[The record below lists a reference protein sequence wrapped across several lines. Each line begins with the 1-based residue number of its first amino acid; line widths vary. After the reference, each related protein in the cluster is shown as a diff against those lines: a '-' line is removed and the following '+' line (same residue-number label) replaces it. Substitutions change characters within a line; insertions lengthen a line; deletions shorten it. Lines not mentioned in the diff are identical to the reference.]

1 MKASVI
7 IRSRN
12 EADRLRLTLTS
23 LVAQSTPAQVVV
35 VNDGSTDHTAD
46 VIAAAAQDLDLV
58 AVHHTRATGRSAAAN
73 AGAAQATGDILIFLD
88 GDTLAGPD
96 LVAEHLISHSGP
108 AEVVARGEN
117 YHLRCTRAFRDPE
130 TGTPQPG
137 EESRVGR
144 MTAGELTR
152 AVVTRQQILTDFAA
166 VDRRAQP
173 GVYPGYGPR
182 RLYELEMDA
191 LRQDGACD
199 VLWAAAAGANQS
211 VPRQAF
217 VESGGFHPDISIN
230 EHRELALR
238 LCQAG
243 LKMVA
248 CVARSYHMIHRSGW
262 RDPLDDRDWEAVFYQ
277 AHPRTDVALLPILW
291 QSLSD
296 THSVHERARIFSL
309 PQLSAI
315 AARYPTLDTPDAVRD
330 AYMAAMNIPSSPTL
344 DGELPR

>member
-7 IRSRN
+7 VRSRN

-23 LVAQSTPAQVVV
+23 LACQSEGAQVVV

-46 VIAAAAQDLDLV
+46 VIGAAAGEMDIV
-58 AVHHTRATGRSAAAN
+58 AIHHTRAAGRSAAAN
-73 AGAAQATGDILIFLD
+73 AGAAAASGDILIFLD

-96 LVAEHLISHSGP
+96 LVAAHLRVHGQQ
-108 AEVVARGEN
+108 AGVVARGEN
-117 YHLRCTRAFRDPE
+117 YHLRCTRPFHDPQ

-137 EESRVGR
+137 EEERVAR
-144 MTAGELTR
+144 MAPGELAR
-152 AVVTRQQILTDFAA
+152 AVVTRQQIMEDFAGI
-166 VDRRAQP
+166 DRRAQP

-191 LRQDGACD
+191 LRHEADCD

-217 VESGGFHPDISIN
+217 VDSGGFHPDISIN

-243 LKMVA
+243 LRMVA
-248 CVARSYHMIHRSGW
+248 CTARSYHLIHRSGW
-262 RDPLDDRDWEAVFYQ
+262 RDPLEDQDWEGVFYQ
-277 AHPRTDVALLPILW
+277 AHPRVDVALLPILW
-291 QSLSD
+291 RSLSD
-296 THSVHERARIFSL
+296 TQGVHEHARILSL

-315 AARYPTLDTPDAVRD
+315 ATRYRTLDTPDAVRD
-330 AYMAAMNIPSSPTL
+330 AYLAAVNVPPSPIM
-344 DGELPR
+344 DEGLPR